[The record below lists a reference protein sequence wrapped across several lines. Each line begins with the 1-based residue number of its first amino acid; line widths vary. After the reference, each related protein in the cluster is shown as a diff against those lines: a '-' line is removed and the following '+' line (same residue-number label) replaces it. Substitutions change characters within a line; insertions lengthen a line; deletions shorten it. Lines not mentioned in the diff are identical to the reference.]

1 MNTVDYDS
9 ASQEQITLS
18 TLQDILTT
26 LSVIVP
32 SDISSLQEKKTVI
45 SGLYIKKY
53 FHKSNFYVNTRF
65 MLRFFR
71 VDHNALTKKMS
82 K

>member
-1 MNTVDYDS
+1 MNTVDSDS

-18 TLQDILTT
+18 TLHDILTT

-32 SDISSLQEKKTVI
+32 SDLSSLQKKKNSHLWLV
-45 SGLYIKKY
+45 YKKY
-53 FHKSNFYVNTRF
+53 FHKSNLDVNTRF
-65 MLRFFR
+65 MLRLFR
-71 VDHNALTKKMS
+71 VDHNVMTKKMS